1 MTDEVDGG
9 RFSNKASGI
18 RLSDFTVIDCEF
30 SGCVARRDEGAP
42 FNLFERIDLDRTSQ
56 MNCTVFDAVFR
67 DLSLRGLKRLG
78 DAPLF
83 LWGCVFER
91 VALSGRISAVKINGN
106 VLSRSRE
113 TAEENQRRRE
123 AHDLFVRDFYAKSDW
138 ALDIAQAEFPGGI
151 SFEAV
156 PGDKIRRDPDRQ
168 VLVTRSALAAS
179 DWRALDFDGTALDIA
194 LSWFERYSIFDS
206 VVLAARS
213 DRKWSKR
220 DLAVLARLR
229 NAGIA
234 NLA

>member
-1 MTDEVDGG
+1 MTDEVVGE
-9 RFSNKASGI
+9 RFSYKASGI
-18 RLSDFTVIDCEF
+18 RLSDFTVVDCEF
-30 SGCVARRDEGAP
+30 SGCVARRTEGS
-42 FNLFERIDLDRTSQ
+42 FNLFERIDLERASQ
-56 MNCTVFDAVFR
+56 MNCSVFEAVFR

-91 VALSGRISAVKINGN
+91 VALSGRISAVKINDFA
-106 VLSRSRE
+106 SRITES
-113 TAEENQRRRE
+113 AEENQRRRD
-123 AHDLFVRDFYAKSDW
+123 AHDLFVRNFYSKSDW

-151 SFEAV
+151 SFEQV

-168 VLVTRSALAAS
+168 VLVTRSALAVS
-179 DWRALDFDGTALDIA
+179 DWRALDFDRTAIDIA
-194 LSWFERYSIFDS
+194 LGWFERYSIFDS

-229 NAGIA
+229 DAGIA